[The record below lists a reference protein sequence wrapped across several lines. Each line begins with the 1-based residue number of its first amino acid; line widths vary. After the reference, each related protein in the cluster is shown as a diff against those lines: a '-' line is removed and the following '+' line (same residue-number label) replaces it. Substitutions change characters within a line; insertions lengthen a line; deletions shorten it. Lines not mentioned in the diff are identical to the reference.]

1 MLMEMMTK
9 KGKKIDENDMKIMI
23 NNMFDKAD
31 RDVTKTLD
39 RD

>member
-1 MLMEMMTK
+1 MLTEMMTK
-9 KGKKIDENDMKIMI
+9 KGKKIEESDMKMMI